1 MKLPAGTLKVIF
13 VSRMAIAENRARS
26 TVKGAKLVPPWIV
39 FVHTPATK
47 AFIDLTSNPAVEVPA
62 EPAKTECYAA
72 HSFKGAKLTPKA
84 NFRDERPYPWM
95 PSTRP
100 GNPRES
106 LLGTAVWLETT
117 EELNI
122 NTKDQFN
129 G

>member
-1 MKLPAGTLKVIF
+1 MKLPAGPLKVIF
-13 VSRMAIAENRARS
+13 VSRPAIAENRARS

-39 FVHTPATK
+39 FVHTPEK
-47 AFIDLTSNPAVEVPA
+47 ETSPGSF
-62 EPAKTECYAA
+62 EPAKTECFAA
-72 HSFKGAKLTPKA
+72 YSFKGSKLTPKS

-106 LLGTAVWLETT
+106 LLGTTVWLETT

-122 NTKDQFN
+122 DTKDKFN